1 MLMFSPMTSEL
12 LTTAEVAT
20 TFRVTEATVTSWVR
34 EGKLRASRTPG
45 GKSYLFRRSDVDA
58 FLVPAEPATEATA

>member
-1 MLMFSPMTSEL
+1 MDL

-20 TFRVTEATVTSWVR
+20 TFRVTEATVTAWVR

-58 FLVPAEPATEATA
+58 FLVPADPAAEATA